1 MEEAKGQSILD
12 KMLTTFINTLVK
24 AAENEAQTH
33 FGKNLE
39 EVLKHFM
46 AKVNSDFEK
55 QCLLWYFTKKGQTM
69 TVSSEVFERIAKA
82 AVASRAASEKL
93 FHGPQKVIIKGKVY
107 YSQTISFY
115 ENDEFDYALGCAT
128 IFFDEE
134 GVPVGLKDIYDFNE
148 AKHRDTNAESDTT
161 FMAKFEKANLAKS
174 YANFMALTTTNLM
187 TDVSR
192 AISSCIIALFCCL
205 LPVFSITGE
214 HPVLIISS
222 YNPDAGRTS
231 GNISDFMEEFQR
243 LGGTNTIALENMNC
257 KSFSESPLW
266 ERRMVELLSKYQ
278 GDNSPALT
286 VLIGQEAWAA
296 YLSLPDSIRG
306 NTPVVSALSSRNAIL
321 LPGDTVD
328 LKTWMPESVDF
339 FTDFPS
345 SPIKAGF
352 VYEYDVEANINM
364 IKQMYPGTKNIA
376 FVSDNSYG
384 GVAMQAYV
392 VKEMQK
398 FPELNLILL
407 DGRVHTIYTICD
419 RLHELPENT
428 AILMG
433 TWRVDMNDGYFMR
446 NATYAMMEAAPTLP
460 TFSLSSVGLGY
471 WAVAGVV
478 PAYRALGKEM
488 ARQSYRLLTTPQ
500 DSETHMEII
509 PNETILDGKLVKEKK
524 LNIAGLPQP
533 VKMLNV
539 TPSFYEQYKYHI
551 WSVGAVLLVLLG
563 GLFVSLYF
571 YYHTKKLK
579 DELEVSEGALREAK
593 DRAEESSRLKSAFL
607 ANMSHEIRTPLNAI
621 VGFSDVLSAGGASE
635 EEQRGYF
642 EIIRTNSDLLL
653 RLINDILDVSRL
665 EADRVI
671 LSLESCNV
679 VQICQQ
685 VVASVAQARR
695 STNQFLFECERE
707 VVEMRTDVQRLQ
719 QVVINLLSNADK
731 FTKEGTITLK
741 LEPDTA
747 RNVAVFSVTDSGCG
761 IPLDKQKRVFE
772 RFEKLNEYVQ
782 GTGLGLSI
790 CKLTV
795 EKWGGEIWIDPAY
808 TNGAR
813 FMFTHPMN
821 L

>member
-1 MEEAKGQSILD
+1 M
-12 KMLTTFINTLVK
+12 V
-24 AAENEAQTH
+24 
-33 FGKNLE
+33 
-39 EVLKHFM
+39 
-46 AKVNSDFEK
+46 
-55 QCLLWYFTKKGQTM
+55 
-69 TVSSEVFERIAKA
+69 
-82 AVASRAASEKL
+82 
-93 FHGPQKVIIKGKVY
+93 
-107 YSQTISFY
+107 
-115 ENDEFDYALGCAT
+115 
-128 IFFDEE
+128 
-134 GVPVGLKDIYDFNE
+134 
-148 AKHRDTNAESDTT
+148 
-161 FMAKFEKANLAKS
+161 
-174 YANFMALTTTNLM
+174 
-187 TDVSR
+187 
-192 AISSCIIALFCCL
+192 ALFCCL
-205 LPVFSITGE
+205 LPAFSITGE

-266 ERRMVELLSKYQ
+266 ERRMAELLAKYQ
-278 GDNSPALT
+278 GDKSPALI

-296 YLSLPDSIRG
+296 YLSLEDSICG

-407 DGRVHTIYTICD
+407 DGRVNTIYTICD

-488 ARQSYRLLTTPQ
+488 ARQSYRLLTTSQ

-524 LNIAGLPQP
+524 LNITGLPQP

-621 VGFSDVLSAGGASE
+621 VGFSDLLSDTSNFTAE
-635 EEQRGYF
+635 EVTQFIATINKNCG
-642 EIIRTNSDLLL
+642 LLL
-653 RLINDILDVSRL
+653 ALINDILDLSR
-665 EADRVI
+665 I
-671 LSLESCNV
+671 ESGTMEFMFAEHNLPLLLKTVHDSQRLNMPAGVELVLRMPAGDKKYLTTDNV
-679 VQICQQ
+679 
-685 VVASVAQARR
+685 
-695 STNQFLFECERE
+695 
-707 VVEMRTDVQRLQ
+707 RLQ
-719 QVVINLLSNADK
+719 QVVNNLINNAAK
-731 FTKEGTITLK
+731 FTGSGFITFGYEEDKEPGYTRIFV
-741 LEPDTA
+741 EDTG
-747 RNVAVFSVTDSGCG
+747 VG
-761 IPLDKQKRVFE
+761 ISEEGIRHIFE
-772 RFEKLNEYVQ
+772 RFYKVDNFTQ
-782 GTGLGLSI
+782 GAGLGLSI
-790 CKLTV
+790 CQTIVERLKGTISVTSEVGKGTCFTV
-795 EKWGGEIWIDPAY
+795 RLPNYCE
-808 TNGAR
+808 
-813 FMFTHPMN
+813 
-821 L
+821 

>member
-1 MEEAKGQSILD
+1 MKHIYRTILPC
-12 KMLTTFINTLVK
+12 V
-24 AAENEAQTH
+24 
-33 FGKNLE
+33 
-39 EVLKHFM
+39 V
-46 AKVNSDFEK
+46 
-55 QCLLWYFTKKGQTM
+55 
-69 TVSSEVFERIAKA
+69 
-82 AVASRAASEKL
+82 
-93 FHGPQKVIIKGKVY
+93 
-107 YSQTISFY
+107 
-115 ENDEFDYALGCAT
+115 
-128 IFFDEE
+128 
-134 GVPVGLKDIYDFNE
+134 
-148 AKHRDTNAESDTT
+148 
-161 FMAKFEKANLAKS
+161 
-174 YANFMALTTTNLM
+174 
-187 TDVSR
+187 
-192 AISSCIIALFCCL
+192 ALFCCL
-205 LPVFSITGE
+205 LPAFSITGE

-231 GNISDFMEEFQR
+231 SNISDFMEEFQR
-243 LGGTNTIALENMNC
+243 LGGTNTVALENMNC
-257 KSFSESPLW
+257 KSFSEAPFW
-266 ERRMVELLSKYQ
+266 EKRMAGLLSKYQ
-278 GDNSPALT
+278 NDKSPALI

-296 YLSLPDSIRG
+296 YLSLEDSVRG

-321 LPGDTVD
+321 LPGDTID

-339 FTDFPS
+339 FTDFPD

-364 IKQMYPGTKNIA
+364 VKQMYPDTENIA
-376 FVSDNSYG
+376 FISDNSYG

-392 VKEMQK
+392 VKEMKK
-398 FPELNLILL
+398 FPELDLILL
-407 DGRVHTIYTICD
+407 DGRVNTIYTICD
-419 RLHELPENT
+419 RLHELPEHT
-428 AILMG
+428 AVLMG

-446 NATYAMMEAAPTLP
+446 NATYAMMEAAPALP
-460 TFSLSSVGLGY
+460 TFSLSSAGLGY
-471 WAVAGVV
+471 WAVAGIV

-488 ARQSYRLLTTPQ
+488 ARQSYRLLTDPQ
-500 DSETHMEII
+500 DGNTHMEVI

-571 YYHTKKLK
+571 YYYTKKLK

-747 RNVAVFSVTDSGCG
+747 GNVAVFSVTDTGCG

-808 TNGAR
+808 TDGAR

>member
-1 MEEAKGQSILD
+1 
-12 KMLTTFINTLVK
+12 V
-24 AAENEAQTH
+24 
-33 FGKNLE
+33 
-39 EVLKHFM
+39 V
-46 AKVNSDFEK
+46 
-55 QCLLWYFTKKGQTM
+55 
-69 TVSSEVFERIAKA
+69 
-82 AVASRAASEKL
+82 
-93 FHGPQKVIIKGKVY
+93 
-107 YSQTISFY
+107 
-115 ENDEFDYALGCAT
+115 
-128 IFFDEE
+128 
-134 GVPVGLKDIYDFNE
+134 
-148 AKHRDTNAESDTT
+148 
-161 FMAKFEKANLAKS
+161 
-174 YANFMALTTTNLM
+174 
-187 TDVSR
+187 
-192 AISSCIIALFCCL
+192 ALFCCL
-205 LPVFSITGE
+205 LPAFSITGE

-231 GNISDFMEEFQR
+231 SNISDFMEEFQR
-243 LGGTNTIALENMNC
+243 LGGTNTVALENMNC
-257 KSFSESPLW
+257 KSFSEAPFW
-266 ERRMVELLSKYQ
+266 EKRMAGLLSKYQ
-278 GDNSPALT
+278 NDKSPALI

-296 YLSLPDSIRG
+296 YLSLEDSVRG

-321 LPGDTVD
+321 LPGDTID

-339 FTDFPS
+339 FTDFPD

-364 IKQMYPGTKNIA
+364 VKQMYPDTENIA
-376 FVSDNSYG
+376 FISDNSYG

-392 VKEMQK
+392 VKEMKK
-398 FPELNLILL
+398 FPELDLILL
-407 DGRVHTIYTICD
+407 DGRVNTIYTICD
-419 RLHELPENT
+419 RLHELPEHT
-428 AILMG
+428 AVLMG

-446 NATYAMMEAAPTLP
+446 NATYAMMEAAPALP
-460 TFSLSSVGLGY
+460 TFSLSSAGLGY
-471 WAVAGVV
+471 WAVAGIV

-488 ARQSYRLLTTPQ
+488 ARQSYRLLTDPQ
-500 DSETHMEII
+500 DGNTHMEVI

-741 LEPDTA
+741 LELDTA
-747 RNVAVFSVTDSGCG
+747 RNVAVFSVTDTGCG

>member
-1 MEEAKGQSILD
+1 
-12 KMLTTFINTLVK
+12 
-24 AAENEAQTH
+24 
-33 FGKNLE
+33 
-39 EVLKHFM
+39 LKHI
-46 AKVNSDFEK
+46 
-55 QCLLWYFTKKGQTM
+55 Y
-69 TVSSEVFERIAKA
+69 R
-82 AVASRAASEKL
+82 
-93 FHGPQKVIIKGKVY
+93 
-107 YSQTISFY
+107 TI
-115 ENDEFDYALGCAT
+115 LPC
-128 IFFDEE
+128 
-134 GVPVGLKDIYDFNE
+134 VV
-148 AKHRDTNAESDTT
+148 
-161 FMAKFEKANLAKS
+161 
-174 YANFMALTTTNLM
+174 
-187 TDVSR
+187 
-192 AISSCIIALFCCL
+192 ALFCCL
-205 LPVFSITGE
+205 LPAFSITGE

-231 GNISDFMEEFQR
+231 SNISDFMEEFQR
-243 LGGTNTIALENMNC
+243 LGGTNTVALENMNC
-257 KSFSESPLW
+257 KSFSEAPFW
-266 ERRMVELLSKYQ
+266 EKRMAGLLSKYQ
-278 GDNSPALT
+278 NDKSPALI

-296 YLSLPDSIRG
+296 YLSLEDSVCG

-321 LPGDTVD
+321 LPGDTID

-339 FTDFPS
+339 FTDFPD

-364 IKQMYPGTKNIA
+364 VKQMYPDTENIA
-376 FVSDNSYG
+376 FISDNSYG

-392 VKEMQK
+392 VKEMKK
-398 FPELNLILL
+398 FPELDLILL
-407 DGRVHTIYTICD
+407 DGRVNTIYTICD
-419 RLHELPENT
+419 RLHELPEHT
-428 AILMG
+428 AVLMG

-446 NATYAMMEAAPTLP
+446 NATYAMMEAAPALP
-460 TFSLSSVGLGY
+460 TFSLSSAGLGY
-471 WAVAGVV
+471 WAVAGIV

-488 ARQSYRLLTTPQ
+488 ARQSYRLLTDPQ
-500 DSETHMEII
+500 DGNTHMEVI

-524 LNIAGLPQP
+524 LNITGLPQP

-741 LEPDTA
+741 LELDTA
-747 RNVAVFSVTDSGCG
+747 RNVAVFSVTDTGCG

>member
-1 MEEAKGQSILD
+1 MKHIYRTILPC
-12 KMLTTFINTLVK
+12 V
-24 AAENEAQTH
+24 
-33 FGKNLE
+33 
-39 EVLKHFM
+39 V
-46 AKVNSDFEK
+46 
-55 QCLLWYFTKKGQTM
+55 
-69 TVSSEVFERIAKA
+69 
-82 AVASRAASEKL
+82 
-93 FHGPQKVIIKGKVY
+93 
-107 YSQTISFY
+107 
-115 ENDEFDYALGCAT
+115 
-128 IFFDEE
+128 
-134 GVPVGLKDIYDFNE
+134 
-148 AKHRDTNAESDTT
+148 
-161 FMAKFEKANLAKS
+161 
-174 YANFMALTTTNLM
+174 
-187 TDVSR
+187 
-192 AISSCIIALFCCL
+192 ALFCCL
-205 LPVFSITGE
+205 LPAFSITGE

-231 GNISDFMEEFQR
+231 SNISDFMEEFQR
-243 LGGTNTIALENMNC
+243 LGGTNTVALENMNC
-257 KSFSESPLW
+257 KSFSEAPFW
-266 ERRMVELLSKYQ
+266 EKRMAGLLSKYQ
-278 GDNSPALT
+278 NDKSPALI

-296 YLSLPDSIRG
+296 YLSLEDSVRG

-321 LPGDTVD
+321 LPGDTID

-339 FTDFPS
+339 FTDFPD

-364 IKQMYPGTKNIA
+364 VKQMYPDTENIA
-376 FVSDNSYG
+376 FISDNSYG

-392 VKEMQK
+392 VKEMKK
-398 FPELNLILL
+398 FPELDLILL
-407 DGRVHTIYTICD
+407 DGRVNTIYTICD
-419 RLHELPENT
+419 RLHELPEHT
-428 AILMG
+428 AVLMG

-446 NATYAMMEAAPTLP
+446 NATYAMMEAAPALP
-460 TFSLSSVGLGY
+460 TFSLSSAGLGY
-471 WAVAGVV
+471 WAVAGIV

-488 ARQSYRLLTTPQ
+488 ARQSYRLLTDPQ
-500 DSETHMEII
+500 DGNTHMEVI

-524 LNIAGLPQP
+524 LNITGLPQP

-808 TNGAR
+808 TDGAR

>member
-1 MEEAKGQSILD
+1 
-12 KMLTTFINTLVK
+12 
-24 AAENEAQTH
+24 
-33 FGKNLE
+33 
-39 EVLKHFM
+39 
-46 AKVNSDFEK
+46 
-55 QCLLWYFTKKGQTM
+55 
-69 TVSSEVFERIAKA
+69 
-82 AVASRAASEKL
+82 
-93 FHGPQKVIIKGKVY
+93 
-107 YSQTISFY
+107 
-115 ENDEFDYALGCAT
+115 
-128 IFFDEE
+128 
-134 GVPVGLKDIYDFNE
+134 
-148 AKHRDTNAESDTT
+148 
-161 FMAKFEKANLAKS
+161 
-174 YANFMALTTTNLM
+174 M
-187 TDVSR
+187 TDVFR
-192 AISSCIIALFCCL
+192 TISSCIIALFCCL

-214 HPVLIISS
+214 HPILIISS

-446 NATYAMMEAAPTLP
+446 NATYAMMQAAPTLP

-524 LNIAGLPQP
+524 RNITGLPQP

-747 RNVAVFSVTDSGCG
+747 RNVAVFSVTDTGCG

-808 TNGAR
+808 TDGAR

>member
-1 MEEAKGQSILD
+1 
-12 KMLTTFINTLVK
+12 
-24 AAENEAQTH
+24 
-33 FGKNLE
+33 
-39 EVLKHFM
+39 
-46 AKVNSDFEK
+46 
-55 QCLLWYFTKKGQTM
+55 
-69 TVSSEVFERIAKA
+69 
-82 AVASRAASEKL
+82 
-93 FHGPQKVIIKGKVY
+93 
-107 YSQTISFY
+107 
-115 ENDEFDYALGCAT
+115 
-128 IFFDEE
+128 
-134 GVPVGLKDIYDFNE
+134 
-148 AKHRDTNAESDTT
+148 
-161 FMAKFEKANLAKS
+161 
-174 YANFMALTTTNLM
+174 M
-187 TDVSR
+187 TDVFR
-192 AISSCIIALFCCL
+192 TISSCIIALFCCL

-214 HPVLIISS
+214 HPILIISS

-446 NATYAMMEAAPTLP
+446 NATYVMMEAAPTLP

-524 LNIAGLPQP
+524 RNITGLPQP

-747 RNVAVFSVTDSGCG
+747 RNVAVFSVTDTGCG

-808 TNGAR
+808 TDGAR

>member
-1 MEEAKGQSILD
+1 MKHIYRTILPC
-12 KMLTTFINTLVK
+12 V
-24 AAENEAQTH
+24 
-33 FGKNLE
+33 
-39 EVLKHFM
+39 V
-46 AKVNSDFEK
+46 
-55 QCLLWYFTKKGQTM
+55 
-69 TVSSEVFERIAKA
+69 
-82 AVASRAASEKL
+82 
-93 FHGPQKVIIKGKVY
+93 
-107 YSQTISFY
+107 
-115 ENDEFDYALGCAT
+115 
-128 IFFDEE
+128 
-134 GVPVGLKDIYDFNE
+134 
-148 AKHRDTNAESDTT
+148 
-161 FMAKFEKANLAKS
+161 
-174 YANFMALTTTNLM
+174 
-187 TDVSR
+187 
-192 AISSCIIALFCCL
+192 ALFCCL
-205 LPVFSITGE
+205 LPAFSITGE

-231 GNISDFMEEFQR
+231 SNISDFMEEFQR
-243 LGGTNTIALENMNC
+243 LGGTNTVALENMNC
-257 KSFSESPLW
+257 KSFSEAPFW
-266 ERRMVELLSKYQ
+266 EKRMAGLLSKYQ
-278 GDNSPALT
+278 NDKSPALI
-286 VLIGQEAWAA
+286 VIIGQEAWAA
-296 YLSLPDSIRG
+296 YLSLEDSVRG

-321 LPGDTVD
+321 LPGDTID

-339 FTDFPS
+339 FTDFPDS
-345 SPIKAGF
+345 SIKAGF

-364 IKQMYPGTKNIA
+364 VKQMYPDTENIA
-376 FVSDNSYG
+376 FISDNSYG

-392 VKEMQK
+392 VKEMKK
-398 FPELNLILL
+398 FPELDLILL
-407 DGRVHTIYTICD
+407 DGRVNTIYTICD
-419 RLHELPENT
+419 RLHELPEHT
-428 AILMG
+428 AVLMG

-446 NATYAMMEAAPTLP
+446 NATYAMMEAAPALP
-460 TFSLSSVGLGY
+460 TFSLSSAGLGY
-471 WAVAGVV
+471 WAVAGIV

-488 ARQSYRLLTTPQ
+488 ARQSYRLLTDPQ
-500 DSETHMEII
+500 DGNTHMEVI

-524 LNIAGLPQP
+524 VNITGLPQP

-741 LEPDTA
+741 LELDTA
-747 RNVAVFSVTDSGCG
+747 RNVAVFSVTDTGCG

-808 TNGAR
+808 TDGAR

>member
-1 MEEAKGQSILD
+1 MKHIYRTILPC
-12 KMLTTFINTLVK
+12 V
-24 AAENEAQTH
+24 
-33 FGKNLE
+33 
-39 EVLKHFM
+39 V
-46 AKVNSDFEK
+46 
-55 QCLLWYFTKKGQTM
+55 
-69 TVSSEVFERIAKA
+69 
-82 AVASRAASEKL
+82 
-93 FHGPQKVIIKGKVY
+93 
-107 YSQTISFY
+107 
-115 ENDEFDYALGCAT
+115 
-128 IFFDEE
+128 
-134 GVPVGLKDIYDFNE
+134 
-148 AKHRDTNAESDTT
+148 
-161 FMAKFEKANLAKS
+161 
-174 YANFMALTTTNLM
+174 
-187 TDVSR
+187 
-192 AISSCIIALFCCL
+192 ALFCCL
-205 LPVFSITGE
+205 LPAFSITGE

-231 GNISDFMEEFQR
+231 SNISDFMEEFQR
-243 LGGTNTIALENMNC
+243 LGGTNTVALENMNC
-257 KSFSESPLW
+257 KSFSEAPFW
-266 ERRMVELLSKYQ
+266 EKRMAGLLSKYQ
-278 GDNSPALT
+278 NDKSPALI

-296 YLSLPDSIRG
+296 YLSLEDSVRG

-321 LPGDTVD
+321 LPGDTID

-339 FTDFPS
+339 FTDFPD

-364 IKQMYPGTKNIA
+364 VKQMYPDTENIA
-376 FVSDNSYG
+376 FISDNSYG

-392 VKEMQK
+392 VKEMKK
-398 FPELNLILL
+398 FPELDLILL
-407 DGRVHTIYTICD
+407 DGRVNTIYTICD
-419 RLHELPENT
+419 RLHELPEHT
-428 AILMG
+428 AVLMG

-446 NATYAMMEAAPTLP
+446 NATYAMMEAAPVLP
-460 TFSLSSVGLGY
+460 TFSLSSAGLGY
-471 WAVAGVV
+471 WAVAGIV

-488 ARQSYRLLTTPQ
+488 ARQSYRLLTDPQ
-500 DSETHMEII
+500 DGNTHMEVI

-524 LNIAGLPQP
+524 LNITGLPQP

-747 RNVAVFSVTDSGCG
+747 GNVAVFSVTDTGCG

>member
-1 MEEAKGQSILD
+1 MKHIYRTILPC
-12 KMLTTFINTLVK
+12 V
-24 AAENEAQTH
+24 
-33 FGKNLE
+33 
-39 EVLKHFM
+39 V
-46 AKVNSDFEK
+46 
-55 QCLLWYFTKKGQTM
+55 
-69 TVSSEVFERIAKA
+69 
-82 AVASRAASEKL
+82 
-93 FHGPQKVIIKGKVY
+93 
-107 YSQTISFY
+107 
-115 ENDEFDYALGCAT
+115 
-128 IFFDEE
+128 
-134 GVPVGLKDIYDFNE
+134 
-148 AKHRDTNAESDTT
+148 
-161 FMAKFEKANLAKS
+161 
-174 YANFMALTTTNLM
+174 
-187 TDVSR
+187 
-192 AISSCIIALFCCL
+192 ALFCCL
-205 LPVFSITGE
+205 LPAFSITGE

-231 GNISDFMEEFQR
+231 SNISDFMEEFQR
-243 LGGTNTIALENMNC
+243 LGGTNTVALENMNC
-257 KSFSESPLW
+257 KSFSEAPFW
-266 ERRMVELLSKYQ
+266 EKRMAGLLSKYQ
-278 GDNSPALT
+278 NDKSPALI

-296 YLSLPDSIRG
+296 YLSLEDSVCG

-321 LPGDTVD
+321 LPGDTID

-339 FTDFPS
+339 FTDFPD

-364 IKQMYPGTKNIA
+364 VKQMYPDTENIA
-376 FVSDNSYG
+376 FISDNSYG

-392 VKEMQK
+392 VKEMKK
-398 FPELNLILL
+398 FPELDLILL
-407 DGRVHTIYTICD
+407 DGRVNTIYTICD
-419 RLHELPENT
+419 RLHELPEHT
-428 AILMG
+428 AVLMG

-446 NATYAMMEAAPTLP
+446 NATYAMMEAAPALP
-460 TFSLSSVGLGY
+460 TFSLSSAGLGY
-471 WAVAGVV
+471 WAVAGIV

-488 ARQSYRLLTTPQ
+488 ARQSYRLLTDPQ
-500 DSETHMEII
+500 DGNTHMEVI

-747 RNVAVFSVTDSGCG
+747 RNVAVFSVTDTGCG

-808 TNGAR
+808 TDGAR

>member
-1 MEEAKGQSILD
+1 MKHIYRTILPC
-12 KMLTTFINTLVK
+12 V
-24 AAENEAQTH
+24 
-33 FGKNLE
+33 
-39 EVLKHFM
+39 V
-46 AKVNSDFEK
+46 
-55 QCLLWYFTKKGQTM
+55 
-69 TVSSEVFERIAKA
+69 
-82 AVASRAASEKL
+82 
-93 FHGPQKVIIKGKVY
+93 
-107 YSQTISFY
+107 
-115 ENDEFDYALGCAT
+115 
-128 IFFDEE
+128 
-134 GVPVGLKDIYDFNE
+134 
-148 AKHRDTNAESDTT
+148 
-161 FMAKFEKANLAKS
+161 
-174 YANFMALTTTNLM
+174 
-187 TDVSR
+187 
-192 AISSCIIALFCCL
+192 ALFCCL
-205 LPVFSITGE
+205 LPAFSITGE

-231 GNISDFMEEFQR
+231 SNISDFMEEFQR
-243 LGGTNTIALENMNC
+243 LGGTNTVALENMNC
-257 KSFSESPLW
+257 KSFSEAPFW
-266 ERRMVELLSKYQ
+266 EKRMAGLLSKYQ
-278 GDNSPALT
+278 NDKSPALI

-296 YLSLPDSIRG
+296 YLSLEDSVRG

-321 LPGDTVD
+321 LPGDTID

-339 FTDFPS
+339 FTDFPD

-364 IKQMYPGTKNIA
+364 VKQMYPDTENIA
-376 FVSDNSYG
+376 FISDNSYG

-392 VKEMQK
+392 VKEMKK
-398 FPELNLILL
+398 FPELDLILL
-407 DGRVHTIYTICD
+407 DGRVNTIYTICD
-419 RLHELPENT
+419 RLHELPEHT
-428 AILMG
+428 AVLMG

-446 NATYAMMEAAPTLP
+446 NATYAMMEAAPALP
-460 TFSLSSVGLGY
+460 TFSLSSAGLGY
-471 WAVAGVV
+471 WAVAGIV

-488 ARQSYRLLTTPQ
+488 ARQSYRLLTDPQ
-500 DSETHMEII
+500 DGNTHMEVI

-524 LNIAGLPQP
+524 LNITGLPQP

-607 ANMSHEIRTPLNAI
+607 DNMSHEIRTPLNAI

-741 LEPDTA
+741 LELDTA
-747 RNVAVFSVTDSGCG
+747 RNVAVFSVTDTGCG

-808 TNGAR
+808 TDGAR

>member
-1 MEEAKGQSILD
+1 MKHIYRTILPC
-12 KMLTTFINTLVK
+12 V
-24 AAENEAQTH
+24 
-33 FGKNLE
+33 
-39 EVLKHFM
+39 V
-46 AKVNSDFEK
+46 
-55 QCLLWYFTKKGQTM
+55 
-69 TVSSEVFERIAKA
+69 
-82 AVASRAASEKL
+82 
-93 FHGPQKVIIKGKVY
+93 
-107 YSQTISFY
+107 
-115 ENDEFDYALGCAT
+115 
-128 IFFDEE
+128 
-134 GVPVGLKDIYDFNE
+134 
-148 AKHRDTNAESDTT
+148 
-161 FMAKFEKANLAKS
+161 
-174 YANFMALTTTNLM
+174 
-187 TDVSR
+187 
-192 AISSCIIALFCCL
+192 ALFCCL
-205 LPVFSITGE
+205 LPAFSITGE

-231 GNISDFMEEFQR
+231 SNISDFMEEFQR
-243 LGGTNTIALENMNC
+243 LGGTNTVALENMNC
-257 KSFSESPLW
+257 KSFSEAPFW
-266 ERRMVELLSKYQ
+266 EKRMAGLLSKYQ
-278 GDNSPALT
+278 NDKSPALI

-296 YLSLPDSIRG
+296 YLSLEDSVRG

-321 LPGDTVD
+321 LPGDTID

-339 FTDFPS
+339 FTDFPD

-364 IKQMYPGTKNIA
+364 VKQMYPDTENIA
-376 FVSDNSYG
+376 FISDNSYG
-384 GVAMQAYV
+384 GVAMQAFV
-392 VKEMQK
+392 GKEMKK
-398 FPELNLILL
+398 FPELDLILL
-407 DGRVHTIYTICD
+407 DGRVNTIYTICD
-419 RLHELPENT
+419 RLHELPEHT
-428 AILMG
+428 AVLMG

-446 NATYAMMEAAPTLP
+446 NATYAMMEAAPALP
-460 TFSLSSVGLGY
+460 TFSLSSAGLGY
-471 WAVAGVV
+471 WAVAGIV

-488 ARQSYRLLTTPQ
+488 ARQSYRLLTDPQ
-500 DSETHMEII
+500 DGNTHMEVI

-741 LEPDTA
+741 LELDTA
-747 RNVAVFSVTDSGCG
+747 RNVAVFSVTDTGCG

>member
-1 MEEAKGQSILD
+1 MKHIYRTILPC
-12 KMLTTFINTLVK
+12 V
-24 AAENEAQTH
+24 
-33 FGKNLE
+33 
-39 EVLKHFM
+39 V
-46 AKVNSDFEK
+46 
-55 QCLLWYFTKKGQTM
+55 
-69 TVSSEVFERIAKA
+69 
-82 AVASRAASEKL
+82 
-93 FHGPQKVIIKGKVY
+93 
-107 YSQTISFY
+107 
-115 ENDEFDYALGCAT
+115 
-128 IFFDEE
+128 
-134 GVPVGLKDIYDFNE
+134 
-148 AKHRDTNAESDTT
+148 
-161 FMAKFEKANLAKS
+161 
-174 YANFMALTTTNLM
+174 
-187 TDVSR
+187 
-192 AISSCIIALFCCL
+192 ALFCCL
-205 LPVFSITGE
+205 LPAFSITGE

-231 GNISDFMEEFQR
+231 SNISDFMEEFQR
-243 LGGTNTIALENMNC
+243 LGGTNTVALENMNC
-257 KSFSESPLW
+257 KSFSEAPFW
-266 ERRMVELLSKYQ
+266 EKRMAGLLSKYQ
-278 GDNSPALT
+278 NDKSPALI

-296 YLSLPDSIRG
+296 YLSLEDSVRG

-321 LPGDTVD
+321 LPGDTID

-339 FTDFPS
+339 FTDFPD

-352 VYEYDVEANINM
+352 VYEYYVEENINM
-364 IKQMYPGTKNIA
+364 VKQMYPDTENIA
-376 FVSDNSYG
+376 FISDNSYG

-392 VKEMQK
+392 VKEMKK
-398 FPELNLILL
+398 FPELDLILL
-407 DGRVHTIYTICD
+407 DGRVNTIYTICD
-419 RLHELPENT
+419 RLHELPEHT
-428 AILMG
+428 AVLMG

-446 NATYAMMEAAPTLP
+446 NATYAMMEAAPALP
-460 TFSLSSVGLGY
+460 TFSLSSAGLGY
-471 WAVAGVV
+471 WAVAGIV

-488 ARQSYRLLTTPQ
+488 ARQSYRLLTDPQ
-500 DSETHMEII
+500 DGNTHMEVI

-524 LNIAGLPQP
+524 LNITGLPQP

-621 VGFSDVLSAGGASE
+621 VGFSDVLSAGGAAE

-741 LEPDTA
+741 LELDTA
-747 RNVAVFSVTDSGCG
+747 RNVAVFSVTDTGCG

-795 EKWGGEIWIDPAY
+795 EKWVGEIWIDPAY
-808 TNGAR
+808 TDGAR
-813 FMFTHPMN
+813 FMFSHPMN

>member
-1 MEEAKGQSILD
+1 MKHIYRTILPC
-12 KMLTTFINTLVK
+12 V
-24 AAENEAQTH
+24 
-33 FGKNLE
+33 
-39 EVLKHFM
+39 V
-46 AKVNSDFEK
+46 
-55 QCLLWYFTKKGQTM
+55 
-69 TVSSEVFERIAKA
+69 
-82 AVASRAASEKL
+82 
-93 FHGPQKVIIKGKVY
+93 
-107 YSQTISFY
+107 
-115 ENDEFDYALGCAT
+115 
-128 IFFDEE
+128 
-134 GVPVGLKDIYDFNE
+134 
-148 AKHRDTNAESDTT
+148 
-161 FMAKFEKANLAKS
+161 
-174 YANFMALTTTNLM
+174 
-187 TDVSR
+187 
-192 AISSCIIALFCCL
+192 ALFCCL

-231 GNISDFMEEFQR
+231 SNISDFMEEFQR
-243 LGGTNTIALENMNC
+243 LGGTNTVALENMNC
-257 KSFSESPLW
+257 KSFSEAPFW
-266 ERRMVELLSKYQ
+266 EKRMAGLLSKYQ
-278 GDNSPALT
+278 NDKSPALI

-296 YLSLPDSIRG
+296 YLSLEDSVRG

-321 LPGDTVD
+321 LPGDTID

-339 FTDFPS
+339 FTDFPD

-364 IKQMYPGTKNIA
+364 VKQMYPDTENIA
-376 FVSDNSYG
+376 FISDNSYG

-392 VKEMQK
+392 VKEMKK
-398 FPELNLILL
+398 FPELDLILL
-407 DGRVHTIYTICD
+407 DGRVNTIYTICD
-419 RLHELPENT
+419 RLHELPEHT
-428 AILMG
+428 AVLMG

-446 NATYAMMEAAPTLP
+446 NATYAMMEAAPALP
-460 TFSLSSVGLGY
+460 TFSLSSAGLGY
-471 WAVAGVV
+471 WAVAGIV

-488 ARQSYRLLTTPQ
+488 ARQSYRLLTDPQ
-500 DSETHMEII
+500 DGNTHMEVI

-524 LNIAGLPQP
+524 LNITGLPQP
-533 VKMLNV
+533 VKILNV

-741 LEPDTA
+741 LELDTA
-747 RNVAVFSVTDSGCG
+747 RNVAVFSVTDTGCG

>member
-1 MEEAKGQSILD
+1 M
-12 KMLTTFINTLVK
+12 V
-24 AAENEAQTH
+24 
-33 FGKNLE
+33 
-39 EVLKHFM
+39 
-46 AKVNSDFEK
+46 
-55 QCLLWYFTKKGQTM
+55 
-69 TVSSEVFERIAKA
+69 
-82 AVASRAASEKL
+82 
-93 FHGPQKVIIKGKVY
+93 
-107 YSQTISFY
+107 
-115 ENDEFDYALGCAT
+115 
-128 IFFDEE
+128 
-134 GVPVGLKDIYDFNE
+134 
-148 AKHRDTNAESDTT
+148 
-161 FMAKFEKANLAKS
+161 
-174 YANFMALTTTNLM
+174 
-187 TDVSR
+187 
-192 AISSCIIALFCCL
+192 ALFCCL
-205 LPVFSITGE
+205 LPAFSITGE

-266 ERRMVELLSKYQ
+266 ERRMAELLAKYQ
-278 GDNSPALT
+278 GDKSPALI

-296 YLSLPDSIRG
+296 YLSLEDSICG

-364 IKQMYPGTKNIA
+364 VKQMYPDTENIA
-376 FVSDNSYG
+376 FISDNSYG

-392 VKEMQK
+392 VKEMKK
-398 FPELNLILL
+398 FPELDLILL
-407 DGRVHTIYTICD
+407 DGRVNTIYTICD
-419 RLHELPENT
+419 RLHELPEHT
-428 AILMG
+428 AVLMG

-446 NATYAMMEAAPTLP
+446 NATYAMMEAAPALP
-460 TFSLSSVGLGY
+460 TFSLSSAGLGY
-471 WAVAGVV
+471 WAVAGIV

-488 ARQSYRLLTTPQ
+488 ARQSYRLLTDPQ
-500 DSETHMEII
+500 DGNTHMEVI

-524 LNIAGLPQP
+524 LNIAGLPEP

-741 LEPDTA
+741 LELDTA
-747 RNVAVFSVTDSGCG
+747 GNVAVFSVTDTGCG

-808 TNGAR
+808 TDGAR